1 MLHVF
6 HQNISIPE
14 ISNYI
19 VAKKAMEHC
28 SEEPKI
34 LNESSNGCIRPAQ
47 VALTFDL
54 RLIYWCC
61 LLVPR
66 TTRRTNKY
74 GANEHGSMSCLRGMW
89 NLRVENTRPNFDPK
103 PFLSLPKYIRCTSN
117 EI

>member
-1 MLHVF
+1 MLLVL

-34 LNESSNGCIRPAQ
+34 LNESTNGCIRPAQ

-54 RLIYWCC
+54 RLIYI
-61 LLVPR
+61 
-66 TTRRTNKY
+66 
-74 GANEHGSMSCLRGMW
+74 SQS
-89 NLRVENTRPNFDPK
+89 
-103 PFLSLPKYIRCTSN
+103 FLISFPYLKFWLTVYLAID
-117 EI
+117 